1 MRRWTE
7 GRSWPE
13 KWPRTQS
20 FFDASQTERSLVRGG
35 YEAAIGFFIAPL
47 GKRKREDKE
56 ERMGTK
62 KKKCQPRGNY
72 IGKKKM
78 LNL

>member
-35 YEAAIGFFIAPL
+35 YEAARGFFIAPL

-62 KKKCQPRGNY
+62 KKVSAERKLYRE
-72 IGKKKM
+72 KKM